1 MGYDGH
7 KKSPLKSG
15 LFFKAGA
22 ESLQLDFLVVHV
34 LASDGIKFLDQ
45 HLVGR
50 GLFVFGRG
58 VEVAGSSG
66 GFQLDLFARAFGCHG
81 GSP

>member
-1 MGYDGH
+1 MVN
-7 KKSPLKSG
+7 KKPAQERAFLWVI
-15 LFFKAGA
+15 A
-22 ESLQLDFLVVHV
+22 ESLQLDFPVVHV

-58 VEVAGSSG
+58 VEMAGSSG